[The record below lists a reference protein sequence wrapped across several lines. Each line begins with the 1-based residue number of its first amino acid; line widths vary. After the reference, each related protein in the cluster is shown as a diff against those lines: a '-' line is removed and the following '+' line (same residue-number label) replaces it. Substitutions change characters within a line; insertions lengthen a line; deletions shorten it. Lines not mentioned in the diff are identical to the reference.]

1 MENTLPKFMTEK
13 RDIARFLA
21 FVIFWVAV
29 FMFIYRPNV
38 TIKSFEHLSHGQ
50 STLYLW
56 IMIAV
61 GFIVLVGS
69 RIAFYQ
75 INKRRGIPYK
85 YQYVWIVA
93 ELLLIPF
100 ALSLFP
106 HFLGQPNP
114 QPYFTVILPR
124 VTLSVD
130 SILIIPYIICWLY
143 FSLEERNHQLKEI
156 KNNRQII
163 MNRETINF
171 NDEKGVFRL
180 SVRLDDLLYI
190 QSADNY
196 VFIYYLNGKKEIVKF
211 MLRNTLK
218 YVEENF
224 PEMQLV
230 RCHRFYV
237 VNLKKVRV
245 LRKGKEGLILELDT
259 MLPTEIPVS
268 KTYSA
273 KIAELFSQI

>member
-13 RDIARFLA
+13 RDIVRFLV

-29 FMFIYRPNV
+29 FMFVYRPNV
-38 TIKSFEHLSHGQ
+38 TLRGFEHLGSEQG
-50 STLYLW
+50 TFYLL
-56 IMIAV
+56 IMV
-61 GFIVLVGS
+61 TTGYIVLACS
-69 RIAFYQ
+69 RVAFYH
-75 INKRRGIPYK
+75 INKKRGIPYK
-85 YQYVWIVA
+85 YIYLWIAA
-93 ELLLIPF
+93 ELLLIPS
-100 ALSLFP
+100 ALSIFSYY
-106 HFLGQPNP
+106 LGQPNP
-114 QPYFTVILPR
+114 RPFLTVILPR
-124 VTLSVD
+124 VMISVD

-143 FSLEERNHQLKEI
+143 FALEEKKHQLKEM
-156 KNNRQII
+156 KDNRQII
-163 MNRETINF
+163 MNREAINF

-180 SVRLDDLLYI
+180 SVRLEDLLYI

-196 VFIYYLNGKKEIVKF
+196 VFIFYLNGKKEIVKF

-218 YVEENF
+218 YIEENF
-224 PEMQLV
+224 SEMQLS

-245 LRKGKEGLILELDT
+245 MRKGKDGLILELDT
-259 MLPTEIPVS
+259 IQPTEIPVS

>member
-13 RDIARFLA
+13 RDIVRFLV
-21 FVIFWVAV
+21 FVIFLVAV
-29 FMFIYRPNV
+29 FMFVYRPNV
-38 TIKSFEHLSHGQ
+38 TLRGFEHLGQ
-50 STLYLW
+50 GQGTFYLL
-56 IMIAV
+56 IMV
-61 GFIVLVGS
+61 TTGYIVLTCS
-69 RIAFYQ
+69 RIAFYH
-75 INKRRGIPYK
+75 INKKKSIPYK
-85 YQYVWIVA
+85 YLYLWIVA

-100 ALSLFP
+100 ALSIFSYY
-106 HFLGQPNP
+106 LGQPHP
-114 QPYFTVILPR
+114 RPYFSVILPR
-124 VTLSVD
+124 VIIFVD
-130 SILIIPYIICWLY
+130 SILIVPYIIGWLY
-143 FSLEERNHQLKEI
+143 FSLEEKKYQLKEI
-156 KNNRQII
+156 KDNRQII

-180 SVRLDDLLYI
+180 SVRLEDLLYI

-196 VFIYYLNGKKEIVKF
+196 IFIFYLNGKREIVKF

-224 PEMQLV
+224 SEMQLV

-245 LRKGKEGLILELDT
+245 MRKGKDGLILELDAIQ
-259 MLPTEIPVS
+259 PTEIPVT